1 MKINTK
7 IITYFLGF
15 LLLINGGFMFLSA
28 LLSYIYKDGITGD
41 LILSGTIVSIIG
53 LLMLFLNKNHD
64 KQINKREGYLV
75 VVLGW
80 VIMIFS
86 GTIPYL
92 LTGTIEGFSNI
103 FFETTSGYT
112 ATGATIIND
121 VEILPEGIL
130 FWRSITHWL
139 GGMGMIV
146 FAIAILPLLG
156 IGGMQLFS
164 AESPG
169 PSTDKLHP
177 RITDTAKRLWLIYV
191 SYTIIETI
199 FLQFAGMSFFDAIN
213 HSMSNIASG
222 GFSTKNASL
231 GHWNSNPMIQY
242 IEKIKLSNKDNIKI
256 PDAILIRPKIV
267 AVFDNI
273 KDIISLMTVTY
284 PSKKIS
290 AEKAY
295 RKNKLLI
302 DKTIK
307 KLEKSILKPAQKKN
321 KKSKLKFKSNFKKE
335 QFYKIVNKAK
345 EYIKNGDIFQVVP
358 SQRFETKYNL
368 KAVNLYRS
376 LRRLNPS
383 PYLVNLNF
391 DKIGLV
397 ASSPELMVQLRNKKV
412 TIRPIAGTRK
422 RGKNASEDLYLS
434 NDLLNDKKEL
444 AEHLMLLDLG
454 RNDVGRV
461 AKKGTV
467 NVTEKMIIEY
477 YSHVMHIV
485 SNVEGK
491 IDNNLDALD
500 ALMAG
505 FPAGTV
511 SGAPKI
517 RAMEII
523 EELENL
529 NRSFYAGC
537 MGYFDSNGD
546 MDTCISLRTGL
557 VKDNKLYIQ
566 AGAGIVYDSVP
577 KNEHQEIL
585 NKAGALMAA
594 AEDSYKFDI

>member
-41 LILSGTIVSIIG
+41 LIISGTIVSIIG

-191 SYTIIETI
+191 SYTVIETI

-242 IEKIKLSNKDNIKI
+242 IVIIFMFLAGTNFVLSY
-256 PDAILIRPKIV
+256 
-267 AVFDNI
+267 FGF
-273 KDIISLMTVTY
+273 
-284 PSKKIS
+284 
-290 AEKAY
+290 
-295 RKNKLLI
+295 
-302 DKTIK
+302 
-307 KLEKSILKPAQKKN
+307 
-321 KKSKLKFKSNFKKE
+321 KFNFKKIFSDDE
-335 QFYKIVNKAK
+335 FKVYSLFILGFTFSVALILFFNTDFLMSYENQFERIEAVFRHSLFQVVSIITTTGFVTADYTAWSPLLLLLFFGMMFLGGSAGSTSGGFKIMRHLLI
-345 EYIKNGDIFQVVP
+345 IKNGVLQFKKILHPHAIIPLRYNKSSVSTEITHNILGFFIVYMLSFMIGTIVFALLGLD
-358 SQRFETKYNL
+358 FESAL
-368 KAVNLYRS
+368 GVS
-376 LRRLNPS
+376 
-383 PYLVNLNF
+383 
-391 DKIGLV
+391 
-397 ASSPELMVQLRNKKV
+397 ASSLGNVGPSIGSFGPMNTFFEL
-412 TIRPIAGTRK
+412 P
-422 RGKNASEDLYLS
+422 
-434 NDLLNDKKEL
+434 LLAKWWSSF
-444 AEHLMLLDLG
+444 LMLLG
-454 RNDVGRV
+454 RLELF
-461 AKKGTV
+461 TV
-467 NVTEKMIIEY
+467 L
-477 YSHVMHIV
+477 IV
-485 SNVEGK
+485 FTPYFWSN
-491 IDNNLDALD
+491 
-500 ALMAG
+500 
-505 FPAGTV
+505 
-511 SGAPKI
+511 
-517 RAMEII
+517 R
-523 EELENL
+523 
-529 NRSFYAGC
+529 
-537 MGYFDSNGD
+537 
-546 MDTCISLRTGL
+546 
-557 VKDNKLYIQ
+557 
-566 AGAGIVYDSVP
+566 
-577 KNEHQEIL
+577 
-585 NKAGALMAA
+585 
-594 AEDSYKFDI
+594 